1 MSFCYSHDGKMCKNI
16 KKMMVKCTKIEKRHV
31 KMHKKKTWM
40 EKCEKIEKMMV
51 TCLEKKKNLNGK
63 IRKMMIVEW

>member
-1 MSFCYSHDGKMCKNI
+1 
-16 KKMMVKCTKIEKRHV
+16 MV
-31 KMHKKKTWM
+31 
-40 EKCEKIEKMMV
+40 KCEKIEKMMV

>member
-1 MSFCYSHDGKMCKNI
+1 MLTFSSNF
-16 KKMMVKCTKIEKRHV
+16 HV
-31 KMHKKKTWM
+31 KMHKKKKNWM

>member
-1 MSFCYSHDGKMCKNI
+1 
-16 KKMMVKCTKIEKRHV
+16 MMVKCTKIEKRHV